1 MATQQLQEKK
11 QKPIFPDIPR
21 DTKAVDDQGNFVN
34 QWVLAFNNLF
44 QTLQQFFSNEGFGL
58 PVMSLADQAAFA
70 ATYQKYIGD
79 PLPPG
84 VSDPTG
90 KRIIDAP
97 YYDSTAIPPVPYNG
111 TRRVPKV
118 FIIEYNDKKH
128 VVEAAWKTY
137 TVT

>member
-11 QKPIFPDIPR
+11 PKPIFPDIPR

-70 ATYQKYIGD
+70 ATYTKYIGKY
-79 PLPPG
+79 LPAG
-84 VSDPTG
+84 ENDPTG
-90 KRIIDAP
+90 KRIIDP
-97 YYDSTAIPPVPYNG
+97 PFYDG
-111 TRRVPKV
+111 TLRKPKV
-118 FIIEYNDKKH
+118 FIIEYDSDKK
-128 VVEAAWKTY
+128 VASAAWKTY

>member
-1 MATQQLQEKK
+1 MATQQLQTKK
-11 QKPIFPDIPR
+11 AKPIFPDIPR

-90 KRIIDAP
+90 KRIMDAP
-97 YYDSTAIPPVPYNG
+97 YYDGTNVPPLPYNG
-111 TRRVPKV
+111 TPRVPKV
-118 FIIEYNDKKH
+118 FVIEYTDKK
-128 VVEAAWKTY
+128 VVSAASWKSY